1 MLGDRA
7 PEDYFQIL
15 RGQCSGGEAK
25 FGGIT
30 NWEELKKNLVMN
42 CIPESM
48 LNEKQPSYKEFLQEH
63 RHLMAE
69 KLKSYYESL

>member
-15 RGQCSGGEAK
+15 WQQCSGGEVK

-30 NWEELKKNLVMN
+30 NWEELKENLAMN

-48 LNEKQPSYKEFLQEH
+48 LNEKQPTYEEFLQE
-63 RHLMAE
+63 RRRLMAQ

>member
-1 MLGDRA
+1 LA
-7 PEDYFQIL
+7 IALLKTIFKIL
-15 RGQCSGGEAK
+15 RQQCSGGEAK

-30 NWEELKKNLVMN
+30 NWEELKENLAMN

-48 LNEKQPSYKEFLQEH
+48 LNEKQPTYEEFLQERH
-63 RHLMAE
+63 RLMAQ